1 MARVTQE
8 FPPLLWIC
16 FVWGNETKHFILFSL
31 LSGFKCPICSKSV
44 ASDEMEM
51 HFIMCLSKPR
61 LSYNG
66 EGLVGVGGGLW
77 AASASCL
84 SAGRAR
90 GVGQGGSPSGGSAS
104 RPFFYLLSS
113 SRVWSGDRPWSPTAE
128 SRGSMGAPALC
139 GEGESGLSFAQP
151 A

>member
-16 FVWGNETKHFILFSL
+16 LVWGNKTKHFILFSL

-66 EGLVGVGGGLW
+66 EGLVGVGGGGVGSGQLLHP
-77 AASASCL
+77 ASQQEGQGEW
-84 SAGRAR
+84 GRA
-90 GVGQGGSPSGGSAS
+90 GVPPEVVRPVLSSTCLVPLVSGRETGLGHPQLRAEGPWEHQLSVGKGSPG
-104 RPFFYLLSS
+104 
-113 SRVWSGDRPWSPTAE
+113 
-128 SRGSMGAPALC
+128 
-139 GEGESGLSFAQP
+139 
-151 A
+151 